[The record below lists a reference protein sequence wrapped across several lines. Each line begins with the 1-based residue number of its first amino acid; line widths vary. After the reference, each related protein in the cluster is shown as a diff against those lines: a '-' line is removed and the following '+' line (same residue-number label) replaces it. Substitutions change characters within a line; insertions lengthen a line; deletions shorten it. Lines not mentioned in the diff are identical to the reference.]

1 MRTPLYLLFAVVL
14 GTALAC
20 KPQKEEQQEPEE
32 ETPAVAFSRGADVS
46 WCTEMEADGRT
57 FRNAAGEQKDIF
69 ALMKEIGMTAVRLR
83 VWVNPSG
90 YGYGAWCDKAD
101 VLAKARR
108 AKAQGLDVLIDF
120 HFSDFFA
127 DPGNQRTPKDWAS
140 YNAGQLRTALVD
152 HVKDVLGAL
161 KAAGISPRWV
171 QVGNET
177 NSGMLWEKG
186 RIDWNKSGS
195 ARYADYVTL
204 SNAGYDAVK
213 SVLPDAKVIVHL
225 GGTDSAGWFFKEFR
239 EAGGQFDMI
248 GLSHYPTESEWN
260 STASGATHSNVNAAK
275 WVQEAAA
282 TFQVPVMIV
291 ETGFDVRKPDLA
303 SRIMNDLFT
312 RLQAIPDCAGIF
324 YWEPET
330 DGTWKPDYYTSLGW
344 TAYTLGAFTP
354 DGKPT
359 AALAAFGGPT
369 AVAF

>member
-1 MRTPLYLLFAVVL
+1 MKTPFFSLLFVCLL
-14 GTALAC
+14 GAALSC
-20 KPQKEEQQEPEE
+20 EPQNEKQQTEPET
-32 ETPAVAFSRGADVS
+32 ETPVAFSRGADIS
-46 WCTEMEADGRT
+46 WCTEMEADGKT

-69 ALMKEIGMTAVRLR
+69 ALMREIGMTAVRLR

-90 YGYGAWCDKAD
+90 YGYGPWCDKAD
-101 VLAKARR
+101 VLAKAKR

-127 DPGNQRTPKDWAS
+127 DPGNQRIPKDWAS
-140 YNAGQLRTALVD
+140 YNAGQLKTALSD

-161 KAAGISPRWV
+161 KAAGVSPRWV

-177 NSGMLWEKG
+177 NSGMLWDKG

-195 ARYADYVTL
+195 ARYTDYVLL
-204 SNAGYDAVK
+204 SNAGYEAVK

-260 STASGATHSNVNAAK
+260 SSASTATHSNVNAAK
-275 WVQEAAA
+275 WVKEAAIA
-282 TFQVPVMIV
+282 FQVPVMIV

-303 SRIMNDLFT
+303 AKVMTDLVD
-312 RLQAIPDCAGIF
+312 RLKILPDCAGIF

-330 DGTWKPDYYTSLGW
+330 DGSWKPNYYTTLGW
-344 TAYTLGAFTP
+344 NAYTLGAFTA

-359 AALAAFGGPT
+359 VALGAFGR
-369 AVAF
+369 